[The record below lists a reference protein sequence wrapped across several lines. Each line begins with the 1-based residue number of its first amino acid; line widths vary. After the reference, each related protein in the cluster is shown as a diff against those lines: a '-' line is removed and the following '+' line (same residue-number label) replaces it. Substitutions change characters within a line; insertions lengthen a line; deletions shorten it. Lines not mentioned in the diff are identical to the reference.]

1 MDRKLNVYIAHAK
14 FLHIRTP
21 LVQNLV
27 GALSAAAASSVINEI
42 KVVTDMDPNELKPED
57 VRSVT
62 SQPVEDGPEAQFN
75 ALLKPLS
82 IMQISNVL
90 KHHRILTEIAS
101 GTDDGLVSVVVED
114 DALFVDGIAQQLAH
128 ALSLYPRETGGVV
141 MLGFPGPRQPD
152 AAPKL
157 VDLLDVY
164 KLLPGCDS
172 YMLDPPSARILLAEY
187 AKIRFANNVQLTYA
201 LHKTKLPAKMLV
213 PNIFMDGTKFGIFH
227 STIELNGRLIYNP
240 NFIALSE
247 AIRAGS
253 EDPEKIKAL
262 FDEAQHKGH
271 VEYFYLKAKYE
282 TSRGKYHYAKAL
294 YEFAHALSKNMGIPL
309 TQGSEFM
316 KDYMKI
322 FRHLQV
328 LP

>member
-1 MDRKLNVYIAHAK
+1 MDRKLNVYVAHAK
-14 FLHIRTP
+14 FLNIRAP

-27 GALSAAAASSVINEI
+27 AALSAAAIPV

-57 VRSVT
+57 ARQVT
-62 SQPVEDGPEAQFN
+62 AQPIEDGPMAQFN
-75 ALLKPLS
+75 ALMKPMS

-90 KHHRILTEIAS
+90 KHQHILQEIA
-101 GTDDGLVSVVVED
+101 GGADDDLVSVVVED
-114 DALFVDGIAQQLAH
+114 DALFVDGIAQQLTQ
-128 ALSLYPRETGGVV
+128 ALGLYPREKPGGVV
-141 MLGFPGPRQPD
+141 MLGLPGPRKPD
-152 AAPKL
+152 AAPAL
-157 VDLLDVY
+157 IDVLDVY

-172 YMLDPPSARILLAEY
+172 YMMDPPTARAVLAEY
-187 AKIRFANNVQLTYA
+187 AKIRFANNAQLTYA

-227 STIELNGRLIYNP
+227 STVELNGRLIYNP

-253 EDPEKIKAL
+253 ADAEKIKAL

-282 TSRGKYHYAKAL
+282 TARGRYHYAKAL
-294 YEFAHALSKNMGIPL
+294 YEFAHALCKNMGVPL

-328 LP
+328 LPS